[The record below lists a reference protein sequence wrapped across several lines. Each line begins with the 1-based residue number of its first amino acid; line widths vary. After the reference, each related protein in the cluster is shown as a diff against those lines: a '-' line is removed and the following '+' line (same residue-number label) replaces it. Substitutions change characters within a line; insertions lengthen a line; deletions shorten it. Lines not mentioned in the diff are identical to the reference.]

1 MRCVLLMLVLLFLAS
16 LAPSVFAVPVDPNPP
31 NQIAAWTSGNYV
43 LRTNGEVWFW
53 TPGSGWSLG
62 NVAVF
67 PPPPVAVSL
76 LADWETD
83 RCILLD
89 GTVYFRVG
97 VDWLMVPPPP
107 FATVAA
113 QKKSLGSAKQGYR

>member
-1 MRCVLLMLVLLFLAS
+1 MRCVLLVLLLLAS
-16 LAPSVFAVPVDPNPP
+16 FAPSVFAVPVDPSAQ

-53 TPGSGWSLG
+53 GPDTGWVLG

-76 LADWETD
+76 LADWETEH
-83 RCILLD
+83 CILLD
-89 GTVYFRVG
+89 GTVYHRIGASWV
-97 VDWLMVPPPP
+97 MVPPPP
-107 FATVAA
+107 FAPIAA
-113 QKKSLGSAKQGYR
+113 QQKTLGSAKQGYR